1 MSNPLLRPIVL
12 PCGVTL
18 SNRLVKAAMSEGL
31 ADAHNHSTPRLET
44 LYRRWSASGV
54 GLLLSG
60 NVQVDRMHLERPGNV
75 VIEDEGGMAALT
87 ALAKA
92 GTLGGSHFWLQLSHT
107 GRQVSSAINDSPL
120 APSSVEIEVPRGAG
134 LTFAPPREMTETD
147 IEGVIERFAFA
158 AKQTRSAGFTGVQ
171 IHAAHG
177 YLISQFLSPR
187 SNRRSDKWGGS
198 LENRSRLLLAVIA
211 AVRDAVGK
219 GFPIGIKLNSSDF
232 QKGGFT
238 HAECIDLVQILNDT
252 SLDLL
257 ELSGGSLEQPKLVG
271 LSVKDEGQDARP
283 ESTRKREAYFVEFAG
298 DVRKVAKMPIMVTG
312 NFRSVK
318 GMVAALE
325 GGELDMVGLGRPLI
339 ADPLSP
345 RQILTGELEMVPAPE
360 ASLNVFHLLPWF
372 NLQIERLAD
381 GLDPDL
387 LLGGPEAV
395 EEFVRIETKNTLALL
410 ASRGPSLKLLQ
421 GVIPGKHYLN
431 ATGSGWI
438 KRQGDRR

>member
-1 MSNPLLRPIVL
+1 
-12 PCGVTL
+12 
-18 SNRLVKAAMSEGL
+18 
-31 ADAHNHSTPRLET
+31 
-44 LYRRWSASGV
+44 
-54 GLLLSG
+54 
-60 NVQVDRMHLERPGNV
+60 
-75 VIEDEGGMAALT
+75 
-87 ALAKA
+87 
-92 GTLGGSHFWLQLSHT
+92 
-107 GRQVSSAINDSPL
+107 
-120 APSSVEIEVPRGAG
+120 
-134 LTFAPPREMTETD
+134 MTETD

-345 RQILTGELEMVPAPE
+345 RRMLTGELEMVPALE

-387 LLGGPEAV
+387 SLGGPEAV